1 MIITTLL
8 IIVLFALL
16 IIEGVNIK
24 RLYKDLD
31 SYEESVDDL
40 HKQIISQSKLHQN
53 TRKDIDVIVSNM
65 QNNSNDQLEARI
77 MRLEN
82 NLNKHIED
90 LDRVAGAV
98 DVVETRVAEL
108 AVLIENTI
116 NDLNRLKS

>member
-90 LDRVAGAV
+90 LDQVAGAV

>member
-24 RLYKDLD
+24 RLYQGLEG
-31 SYEESVDDL
+31 YEEGVDDL
-40 HKQIISQSKLHQN
+40 HKQIIAHGRLHQN
-53 TRKDIDVIVSNM
+53 TRKDIDAIMSNM

-77 MRLEN
+77 TRLEN
-82 NLNKHIED
+82 SLNKHVED